1 MTAKKKNLD
10 DDEKPLLSS
19 NQAAI
24 PPSQQQ
30 NEDFD
35 IKMDEEAEWI
45 LYSPELD
52 LAVEE
57 AVLLRALRTFN
68 AQDRPNNSNLR
79 GVSSSTSSGNS
90 STSWRVYVENLPVLT
105 RSPCAEALSLCS
117 STVTSSS
124 SSSSLSSYSRR
135 VRFAEKLVTE
145 VRLRPKTPPDEQGA
159 LFYTVDEIHR

>member
-1 MTAKKKNLD
+1 MD

-68 AQDRPNNSNLR
+68 AQDRPNNNLR
-79 GVSSSTSSGNS
+79 GVSSTSTTSGGSS

-105 RSPCAEALSLCS
+105 RSPCPEALSLCS
-117 STVTSSS
+117 SSVTSSS